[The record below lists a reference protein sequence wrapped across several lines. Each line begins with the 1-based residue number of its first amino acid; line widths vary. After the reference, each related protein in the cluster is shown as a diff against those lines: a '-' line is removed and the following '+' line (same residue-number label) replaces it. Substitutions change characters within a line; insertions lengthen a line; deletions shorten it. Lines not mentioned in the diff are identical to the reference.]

1 MAARTRFSGISWQRR
16 CLVSEPLRAGTG
28 CRSRFPPPRAA
39 PAGNIRR
46 LACCVRA
53 TAFRKTRASK
63 KPQFSGPSD
72 RAVVRAG
79 PTGQETG
86 SPTAFPHEIRRQSRR
101 GEGLRASR
109 RAADVPPIPVVTS
122 DNKIVV
128 RFSLGR
134 DLNSEG
140 GRRFDVWSDGRFT
153 WSWSGRSRRARLSAT
168 LSAKMVA
175 AARRR
180 HPSCCGRH
188 VVAHTPE
195 GPWLSITSNHMLRQ
209 DIMLQG
215 KHSFAAIWRQSARK
229 HAVLVHLSTSPTTGE
244 RSRSDRRLMQARNPW
259 LPPRGIWLS
268 GSCLNVDD

>member
-1 MAARTRFSGISWQRR
+1 MVAT
-16 CLVSEPLRAGTG
+16 AGHG
-28 CRSRFPPPRAA
+28 SAKPAFPPA
-39 PAGNIRR
+39 
-46 LACCVRA
+46 LSA
-53 TAFRKTRASK
+53 TFAVSPGATR
-63 KPQFSGPSD
+63 
-72 RAVVRAG
+72 
-79 PTGQETG
+79 
-86 SPTAFPHEIRRQSRR
+86 
-101 GEGLRASR
+101 GLRAY
-109 RAADVPPIPVVTS
+109 RADTRAPPKQVATS

-128 RFSLGR
+128 RFFLGP

-140 GRRFDVWSDGRFT
+140 GRRFDVWCDGRFT
-153 WSWSGRSRRARLSAT
+153 WSRSGRSRRARLSAT

-195 GPWLSITSNHMLRQ
+195 GPWLSISSNHMLRQ
-209 DIMLQG
+209 DIMLRG